1 MRPIRFSTEDG
12 VSLEGE
18 LRGPDGPARGSAVLC
33 HPHPRLGGSK
43 DHPLLWA
50 IRNELAGRGL
60 AVLSF
65 NFRGTMRSAGAYGGG
80 RAEVRDVAAAV
91 GRAREETGGPTLVA
105 GWSFGAAVAL
115 HQAIDDDRVGGLA
128 LIGLPLGP
136 GLDVPAPPGA
146 SELRA
151 LRRPV
156 LLVAG
161 EADGHCPAA
170 ELERLADLLPRA
182 TVRIVPGTDH
192 HFWRRERELAG
203 LVGTFAEEMIGSG
216 APEPPPHVEGQAHDR
231 RPDHHG
237 GQ

>member
-1 MRPIRFSTEDG
+1 MRPIRFPTEDG

-18 LRGPDGPARGSAVLC
+18 LWEPDGPSCGSAVLC

-50 IRNELAGRGL
+50 IRNDLAGRGF

-91 GRAREETGGPTLVA
+91 ARVREEVGGPTLVA

-115 HQAIDDDRVGGLA
+115 HEGIGDERVAGLA
-128 LIGLPLGP
+128 LIGLPLDP

-146 SELRA
+146 SELRV

-161 EADGHCPAA
+161 EADRHCPAA
-170 ELERLADLLPRA
+170 ELDRLAHLLPSA
-182 TVRIVPGTDH
+182 EVRIVPGTDH
-192 HFWRRERELAG
+192 HFWRRERELAE
-203 LVGTFAEEMIGSG
+203 LVGAFAEDLVRSG
-216 APEPPPHVEGQAHDR
+216 APVPPPGVERDAQDR
-231 RPDHHG
+231 RPDHHA